1 VSNRYLVVFGH
12 DPDGNPRACRFT
24 EREAALASKAARALG
39 YRTLQLTDPELAN
52 QLPLG
57 SVFVRGPA
65 FIRRVNRVTFDTLCA
80 AAGKPARVQK
90 VRGRDGR

>member
-1 VSNRYLVVFGH
+1 LSNRYIVVFGH
-12 DPDGNPRACRFT
+12 DADGNPRACRFT
-24 EREAALASKAARALG
+24 DREAALASKAAHALG

-65 FIRRVNRVTFDTLCA
+65 FIRRVNRMTFDRLCT
-80 AAGKPARVQK
+80 AAGKPTRVQK
-90 VRGRDGR
+90 ARL